1 MMMLSFFTTK
11 NVRKNVYKMKQYCS
25 QSQTSGKGLL
35 KSVGLYDNA
44 SFTVY
49 YFTITEYGH

>member
-25 QSQTSGKGLL
+25 QSKGLL

>member
-1 MMMLSFFTTK
+1 MMLSFFTTK